1 MTTPSNVLR
10 VPQQEAP
17 STVRALLSAAARA
30 LPIGP
35 AILLL
40 PVVVIPIGYL
50 VYGSFR
56 SAAPGL
62 GGTWTLENWRAVL
75 TPGFA
80 QLALNSLV
88 AGVGST
94 IVAFVIAVLLALS
107 VVRFKIPGAR
117 WLDTVI
123 VTPAYLPPF
132 VGAIAFVFLLSPRIG
147 ILNKLLGD
155 IGIPPFQ
162 IYSMQGIILVM
173 GLYAAPL
180 AYLYLRPAFLAM
192 DSSLEEAA
200 RVFGASPFVTM
211 RRVILPI
218 VKPSLLAALMILF
231 ISAIGEFGIPGILG
245 TQANINVIATQVLID
260 TTTKTPAEPGQ
271 ASVLGLILALVTLA
285 LLYFNTRLTRN
296 QSFTTVGGRISGK
309 EASHSRTV
317 RGFALAFCVLYLL
330 AALVLPIG
338 ILIIGSLQPY
348 LSPTL
353 SSGWTLNNFTAV
365 FQYPNATTSIVNS
378 VVLAV
383 LAAIITVILSVALGY
398 LVVRRGG
405 VLGRIV
411 DQISALPLAVPHVVF
426 GLALV
431 WVWVGIPLQVYG
443 TLWILLLAFVG
454 MFLPLVMRVVVS
466 AFRQI
471 DRSLEEAGRTSG
483 ATGLRV
489 TGRIMVPLLAP
500 AMVSGATIVMYHAMR
515 EISASLLLYSPGNE
529 VMPIAIWGLFGAGV
543 YGSLF
548 ALCILNIAVIL
559 LMVGVGSFLS
569 RRYQRL

>member
-1 MTTPSNVLR
+1 VL
-10 VPQQEAP
+10 PAAP
-17 STVRALLSAAARA
+17 AV
-30 LPIGP
+30 
-35 AILLL
+35 LLL
-40 PVVVIPIGYL
+40 PIVLIPIGYL
-50 VYGSFR
+50 IYGSFR

-62 GGTWTLENWRAVL
+62 GGTWTLDNWRAVL
-75 TPGFA
+75 TASFA
-80 QLALNSLV
+80 QLAMNSLIV
-88 AGVGST
+88 GVGST
-94 IVAFVIAVLLALS
+94 ILAFVIAVILALC
-107 VVRFKIPGAR
+107 VTRFKIPGAR

-147 ILNKLLGD
+147 VLNKLMGN

-162 IYSMQGIILVM
+162 IYSIQGIILVM

-200 RVFGASPFVTM
+200 RVFGASPFATM

-218 VKPSLLAALMILF
+218 VKPSLLASLMILF

-245 TQANINVIATQVLID
+245 TQANVNVIATQVLID
-260 TTTKTPAEPGQ
+260 TTTKTPSQPGQ
-271 ASVLGLILALVTLA
+271 ASVLGLILAVITLA
-285 LLYFNTRLTRN
+285 LLYVNSRLTRN
-296 QSFTTVGGRISGK
+296 QSFTTVGGRISGR
-309 EASHSRTV
+309 EATHSKLV
-317 RGFALAFCVLYLL
+317 RGIGLAFCLIYVI
-330 AALVLPIG
+330 AALVLPVG

-348 LSPTL
+348 ISPTL
-353 SSGWTLNNFTAV
+353 SSGWTLNNYTAV

-378 VVLAV
+378 IVLAV
-383 LAAIITVILSVALGY
+383 LAAIIAVILSVALGY

-405 VLGRIV
+405 LLGRIV
-411 DQISALPLAVPHVVF
+411 DQIAALPLAVPHVVF
-426 GLALV
+426 GLALL
-431 WVWVGIPLQVYG
+431 WLWVGIPLQVYG

-471 DRSLEEAGRTSG
+471 DNSLEEAGRTSG
-483 ATGLRV
+483 ASGFRV
-489 TGRIMVPLLAP
+489 TRKIMVPLLAP

-529 VMPIAIWGLFGAGV
+529 VMPIAIWGLFGAGI

-559 LMVGVGSFLS
+559 VMVGVGTFLS